1 MTSIKISIADDHS
14 LFREGV
20 EFTLRHEGN
29 DIIASVS
36 NGQELLN
43 TILVEGLVPDVILM
57 DLKMPVLDGIETT
70 QRIKSEFPDIK
81 IVILTMHHEENVILH
96 LLDIGANGY
105 LLKNSSSHELV
116 SAIKNVVEKDFYF
129 TDYISSVMLKGI
141 KKQVK
146 PSANFGEL
154 QNITSREKEVLRL
167 ICEEY
172 TTTEMAEKLFVS
184 DRTIE
189 THRKSL
195 LEKLNAKNTAGLIVK
210 ALKFQVIDI

>member
-1 MTSIKISIADDHS
+1 MPPIKISIADDHS

-20 EFTLRHEGN
+20 EFILRNEGTEV
-29 DIIASVS
+29 IASVA

-43 TILVEGLVPDVILM
+43 SITVEGLVPDVILM
-57 DLKMPVLDGIETT
+57 DLKMPVMDGIEAT
-70 QRIKSEFPDIK
+70 QRIKTEFPDIK
-81 IVILTMHHEENVILH
+81 VVILTMHHEENIILH
-96 LLDIGANGY
+96 LLDVGANGY
-105 LLKNSSSHELV
+105 LLKNSSSSELLK
-116 SAIKNVVEKDFYF
+116 AIKNVVEKDFYF
-129 TDYISSVMLKGI
+129 TDYISSVMLKGL

-154 QNITSREKEVLRL
+154 QSITIREKEVLRL

-210 ALKFQVIDI
+210 ALKLQVIDI

>member
-1 MTSIKISIADDHS
+1 MQPIKISIADDHS

-20 EFTLRHEGN
+20 EFILRHEGN
-29 DIIASVS
+29 NIIASVS

-43 TILVEGLVPDVILM
+43 TILTDQLVPDVVLM

-105 LLKNSSSHELV
+105 LLKNSSSHELL

-141 KKQVK
+141 KKQIK
-146 PSANFGEL
+146 PSSTLGEI

-210 ALKFQVIDI
+210 ALKYQVIDI

>member
-1 MTSIKISIADDHS
+1 MQPIRISIADDHS

-20 EFTLRHEGN
+20 EFILRHEGN
-29 DIIASVS
+29 NVIASVS

-43 TILVEGLVPDVILM
+43 TILTDKLVPDVVLM

-105 LLKNSSSHELV
+105 LLKNSSSHELL

-141 KKQVK
+141 KKQIK
-146 PSANFGEL
+146 PSSTLGEI

-210 ALKFQVIDI
+210 ALKYQVIDI